1 MLKEISI
8 KLNDSKLKKLTK
20 DIFYIMKILKNEYVI
35 DYKMKNNIS
44 EILRKIKGFNI
55 INFSRYAD
63 KMINNYGLN
72 NIIHLLGNDD
82 YI

>member
-55 INFSRYAD
+55 INFSRYVD
-63 KMINNYGLN
+63 KMINK
-72 NIIHLLGNDD
+72 ILLL
-82 YI
+82 

>member
-55 INFSRYAD
+55 INFSRYVD